1 MIGRAGHWIAGL
13 SRNIWHSGLKL
24 WFYSTINF
32 KRLVFNEIWSFQ
44 WNSFRSSM
52 IFRYDINLATLK
64 LIFIEWTIG
73 CGNNL
78 TNRFFEWWSNTVLS
92 AAPQKCG
99 EILEKYEKNSGE
111 IWAEEILEEGPRDS
125 QATASDKQAKLK
137 METLEST
144 EENIIRHAI
153 RCNWEDLQ

>member
-1 MIGRAGHWIAGL
+1 
-13 SRNIWHSGLKL
+13 
-24 WFYSTINF
+24 
-32 KRLVFNEIWSFQ
+32 
-44 WNSFRSSM
+44 M

-73 CGNNL
+73 CGKIL

-125 QATASDKQAKLK
+125 AGTAGDKQAK
-137 METLEST
+137 
-144 EENIIRHAI
+144 
-153 RCNWEDLQ
+153 